1 MTGRAEV
8 IDFADRITDTV
19 QPLPEIISE
28 GDRDDYEAE
37 LRRQRVMW
45 AARERVKQE
54 RAELAASGLMFPE
67 PTELADLFAAEPEGE
82 EWLVDGLLPAD
93 GSVLLSAQFKSG
105 KTTLA
110 MNLVRSLTTG
120 EPFLGMFGVPEPL
133 RVAYFDLELGRWRA
147 RKWFQALQPVAEMV
161 NYYDLR
167 GNGASLDIRV
177 DSLYDAMVGQ
187 LERDRID
194 VVIIDPVSVVC
205 SSAGIDEDRN
215 AEVRPLMDRLDSA
228 VVAAGCKG
236 LVVVHHAGHSAP
248 GRARGASAFSDWGSA
263 LWSLERDGDKP
274 SKFGAR
280 GRDVDVPKAEL
291 VYDKQTR
298 LLARQWGVLGDPA
311 TEFFYRNRGQ
321 SLTAAEVVDGL
332 NVSKVTAIKRLEEAD
347 GWEITTPAKGRSPA
361 VWEYVASAQDSQ
373 PYDPFI

>member
-1 MTGRAEV
+1 MTVRAEV
-8 IDFADRITDTV
+8 IDFAEVTDTV
-19 QPLPEIISE
+19 QPLPNIIPES
-28 GDRDDYEAE
+28 DRGYYEDE
-37 LRRQRVMW
+37 LRRQRAAW
-45 AARERVKQE
+45 AAREQIKQE
-54 RAELAASGLMFPE
+54 RAELAASGLKFPE
-67 PTELADLFAAEPEGE
+67 PTGLADLFATEPDGE

-93 GSVLLSAQFKSG
+93 GSVLLAAQFKSG

-110 MNLVRSLTTG
+110 MNLVRSLTRA
-120 EPFLGMFGVPEPL
+120 EPFLGLFGVPEPQ

-147 RKWFQALQPVAEMV
+147 RKWFQAIQPAPELV

-177 DSLYDAMVGQ
+177 ESLFNAMVDQ
-187 LERDRID
+187 LGRDRID

-215 AEVRPLMDRLDSA
+215 SEVRPLMDQFDAA
-228 VVAAGCKG
+228 VVAAGCKS

-291 VYDKQTR
+291 TYDPETR
-298 LLARQWGVLGDPA
+298 LLTRQGGVLGDPS
-311 TEFFYRNRGQ
+311 TEFFHHNRGRH
-321 SLTAAEVVDGL
+321 LTAADVMSGL
-332 NVSKVTAIKRLEEAD
+332 NVVKKTAIKRLEDAE
-347 GWEITTPAKGRSPA
+347 GWEITTQAAGSTPA
-361 VWEYVASAQDSQ
+361 VWEYVACDQDSQ
-373 PYDPFI
+373 CLDPFT

>member
-1 MTGRAEV
+1 MAGRAEV

-120 EPFLGMFGVPEPL
+120 EQFLGMFGVPEPL

-280 GRDVDVPKAEL
+280 GRDVDVPKSEL

-298 LLARQWGVLGDPA
+298 LLTRQWGVLGDPA
-311 TEFFYRNRGQ
+311 TEFFHRNRGQ
-321 SLTAAEVVDGL
+321 SLTTADVIDGL
-332 NVSKVTAIKRLEEAD
+332 SVSKPTAIKRLEDAD
-347 GWEITTPAKGRSPA
+347 GWEITTPASGQSPA

>member
-8 IDFADRITDTV
+8 IDFAQEITDTA
-19 QPLPEIISE
+19 QPLPEIITE
-28 GDRDDYEAE
+28 GDRGDYEAE

-45 AARERVKQE
+45 AAREQIKQE
-54 RAELAASGLMFPE
+54 RAELAATGLVFPE
-67 PTELADLFAAEPEGE
+67 PTGLADLFATEPEHE
-82 EWLVDGLLPAD
+82 EWLVEGLLPAD
-93 GSVLLSAQFKSG
+93 GSALLSAQFKSG

-110 MNLVRSLTTG
+110 MNLVRSLTRA
-120 EPFLGMFGVPEPL
+120 EPFLGQFGVPEPQ
-133 RVAYFDLELGRWRA
+133 RVAYFDLELGQWRA
-147 RKWFQALQPVAEMV
+147 RKWFQVVGPDPEMV
-161 NYYDLR
+161 SYYDLR

-177 DSLYDAMVGQ
+177 ASLFDAMVGQ

-215 AEVRPLMDRLDSA
+215 SEVRPLMDQLDAA
-228 VVAAGCKG
+228 VVAAGCKS

-274 SKFGAR
+274 AKFGAR
-280 GRDVDVPKAEL
+280 GRDVDVPKSEL
-291 VYDKQTR
+291 AYDPQTR

-311 TEFFYRNRGQ
+311 TEFFHRNRGQ
-321 SLTAAEVVDGL
+321 QLTTTDVMDGL
-332 NVSKVTAIKRLEEAD
+332 AVGKVTAIRRLEEAD
-347 GWEITTPAKGRSPA
+347 GWEITTPAAGSSPA
-361 VWEYVASAQDSQ
+361 IWEYVAFNQDSQ
-373 PYDPFI
+373 CLDPFS